1 MIDLTQ
7 EDTRRIRC
15 GLLLYAKNVRAAAR
29 ASRALLQDQSAHRL
43 EEEADDIEQR
53 LLPMLAVEEMAERE
67 DRGCPQLPLV
77 ED

>member
-7 EDTRRIRC
+7 EDLRRIRC

-29 ASRALLQDQSAHRL
+29 ASRGLQDSSAREF

-53 LLPMLAVEEMAERE
+53 VLPMLAVEEMAERE
-67 DRGCPQLPLV
+67 DPKTPHLHLV